1 MVLYRVFV
9 TMKLLTRIESL
20 NIKSKSL
27 NYTLRGKQSKWKVC
41 LIVHFHNSK
50 VAPWFCNLQ
59 KEVYRKIFC
68 GSVITAITAETK
80 MKLCKVRR
88 IFLFKVCR
96 TILLGTFA
104 TLYSVRSKLVYSFS
118 VITCSA
124 NCGWIFNFRL
134 SAVCS
139 LGWICLGELGWYFI
153 VR

>member
-59 KEVYRKIFC
+59 KEVYRKIFR

-88 IFLFKVCR
+88 IFLFKVVGRFYLVRLQPC
-96 TILLGTFA
+96 TGQKQVSILVFGHHMQ
-104 TLYSVRSKLVYSFS
+104 RKL
-118 VITCSA
+118 
-124 NCGWIFNFRL
+124 RL
-134 SAVCS
+134 N
-139 LGWICLGELGWYFI
+139 L
-153 VR
+153 